1 MLNNRQAG
9 RRRGR
14 GNQRPQGNNNG
25 GRGAE
30 QGNRIDNRARGNAPQ
45 MLEKYNMLARDAQQ
59 QGDRVMAEYYLQFA
73 DHYFRVVADSRAR
86 FEENRPRQTE
96 NGRDDNGR
104 DDNGRDDWQNDDAVA
119 GEGDESEDQ
128 VEAGDDSD
136 QANERQYQQNRQ
148 RDRQQPRR
156 NDYRRD
162 ERDNA
167 PREPRNAETREAG
180 TRETQPQQTAQMQSE
195 EAPAPR
201 PRRARTPRIEAE
213 SNGFDVSILPP
224 AISTAEPE
232 EKPAPKPRGR
242 KPKLVA
248 IEG

>member
-1 MLNNRQAG
+1 LLNNRQAG

-86 FEENRPRQTE
+86 YEENRPRQTE
-96 NGRDDNGR
+96 NGREDNGR
-104 DDNGRDDWQNDDAVA
+104 DEWQNEDVVA
-119 GEGDESEDQ
+119 TEGEEAEDQ
-128 VEAGDDSD
+128 IEASEDSD

-162 ERDNA
+162 ERDAA
-167 PREPRNAETREAG
+167 PREPREADP
-180 TRETQPQQTAQMQSE
+180 QPQLPIEAE
-195 EAPAPR
+195 EQPAPR
-201 PRRARTPRIEAE
+201 PRRARPPRAEAE

-224 AISTAEPE
+224 AISSVEPE

-248 IEG
+248 VDATVEG

>member
-86 FEENRPRQTE
+86 FEENRPRQNE
-96 NGRDDNGR
+96 NGRDENGR
-104 DDNGRDDWQNDDAVA
+104 DENGRDDWQNDDAVA

-128 VEAGDDSD
+128 VEATDDSD

-148 RDRQQPRR
+148 RDRQQPRQ
-156 NDYRRD
+156 NNYRRD
-162 ERDNA
+162 ERDAA
-167 PREPRNAETREAG
+167 PRDSATRNAEPREDHSEPAPEPA
-180 TRETQPQQTAQMQSE
+180 TETAT
-195 EAPAPR
+195 PR
-201 PRRARTPRIEAE
+201 PRRGRAPRIDTE

-224 AISTAEPE
+224 AISTSEPD